1 MSSTAFRSGVE
12 CSYPLPHAGPDARLS
27 DFLINSV
34 AAVLVGYG
42 FPRLAAPDRAAL
54 ETALVPFLYN
64 SQESS
69 T

>member
-1 MSSTAFRSGVE
+1 MSGTAFWSGVE

-27 DFLINSV
+27 DSLIDSV

-54 ETALVPFLYN
+54 ETALVAFLYN
-64 SQESS
+64 SQESNA
-69 T
+69 